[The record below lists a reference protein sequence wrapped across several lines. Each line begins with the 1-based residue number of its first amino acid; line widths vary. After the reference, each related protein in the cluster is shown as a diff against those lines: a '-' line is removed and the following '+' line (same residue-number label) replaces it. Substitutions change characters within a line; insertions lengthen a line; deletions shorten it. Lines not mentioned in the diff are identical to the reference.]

1 VRYAPSEGIAV
12 AVEFLD
18 LQLQVSDQC
27 LVVGLLSPN
36 DCDLGASRD
45 QRRFQRVN
53 VVWRSFKTGVH
64 APDGIIKSAI

>member
-1 VRYAPSEGIAV
+1 L
-12 AVEFLD
+12 VELLD

-45 QRRFQRVN
+45 QRRFQRLSSGEAS
-53 VVWRSFKTGVH
+53 RPAFMLPMES
-64 APDGIIKSAI
+64 